1 MKRCALLLWTLV
13 TVCAVLVGCS
23 PRAQPISPPPYPPP
37 VTPTLPAA
45 MGSVTGTI
53 TLQGRMN
60 HEDVSVTI
68 GELPPV
74 MTDSDGAFAVLNS
87 VPEGQHHVRAE
98 KPGYLSAEGKVTIVG
113 SQGEALPAISLPA
126 GDLNQDGA
134 VNLFDL
140 VLISNLFGNQDL
152 ESLRSDL
159 NADGAV
165 NLFDL
170 VLVGNNLDQS
180 GPIPFE

>member
-1 MKRCALLLWTLV
+1 MKRCVLLLWTLV
-13 TVCAVLVGCS
+13 AVCAVLLGCS

-37 VTPTLPAA
+37 VTPTVLAA
-45 MGSVTGTI
+45 MGSVTGRI
-53 TLQGRMN
+53 MLQGRTN
-60 HEDVSVTI
+60 HEGVSVTI

-74 MTDSDGAFAVLNS
+74 MTDADGAFAVLNS
-87 VPEGQHHVRAE
+87 VPEGQQHIKAE
-98 KPGYLSAEGKVTIVG
+98 KPGYLGAEGDVTIIG
-113 SQGEALPAISLPA
+113 SQSKTLPAISLTA
-126 GDLNQDGA
+126 GDLNQDGS

-140 VLISNLFGNQDL
+140 VLISNLFGNQDV

-170 VLVGNNLDQS
+170 VLVGNSLDQI

>member
-1 MKRCALLLWTLV
+1 
-13 TVCAVLVGCS
+13 
-23 PRAQPISPPPYPPP
+23 
-37 VTPTLPAA
+37 
-45 MGSVTGTI
+45 MGSVSGII
-53 TLQGRMN
+53 TLQGRTN
-60 HEDVSVTI
+60 HEGVSVTI
-68 GELPPV
+68 GQLPPV
-74 MTDSDGAFAVLNS
+74 MTGSDGTYAVLNG
-87 VPEGQHHVRAE
+87 VPEGQHRVKAE
-98 KPGYLSAEGKVTIVG
+98 KPGYLSAEGDVTIDG
-113 SQGEALPAISLPA
+113 PQSKELPAVSLPA

-170 VLVGNNLDQS
+170 VLVGNNLNQS
-180 GPIPFE
+180 GPIPIE